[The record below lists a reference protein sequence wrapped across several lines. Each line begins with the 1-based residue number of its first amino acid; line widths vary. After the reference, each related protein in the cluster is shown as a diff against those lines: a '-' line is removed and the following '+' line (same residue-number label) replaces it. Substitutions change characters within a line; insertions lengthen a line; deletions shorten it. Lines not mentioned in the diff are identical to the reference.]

1 MDFSQFD
8 YAYAISGGIGSG
20 KSSVCNILATLGYK
34 VLDADKIAHQVLR
47 EQSQKVIE
55 VFGERIVGEGGINR
69 KALGEIV
76 FEDRDKLE
84 QLQNI
89 LNPYIYQELFSQ
101 CQQLEREKKPYFVEI
116 ALLFEQRE
124 RLNFRHKILITA
136 PKEVILQRVQERDGT
151 SQMQVLQRI
160 ASQLPSEEKIPYASE
175 VIENDSDFLGLE
187 RKIEKWVR
195 GIVS

>member
-136 PKEVILQRVQERDGT
+136 PKEVILQRVQERDGI
-151 SQMQVLQRI
+151 SQTQILQRI